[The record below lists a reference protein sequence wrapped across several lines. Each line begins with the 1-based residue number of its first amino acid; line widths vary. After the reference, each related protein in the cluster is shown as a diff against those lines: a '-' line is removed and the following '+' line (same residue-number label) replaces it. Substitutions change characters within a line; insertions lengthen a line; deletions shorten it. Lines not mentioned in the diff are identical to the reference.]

1 MLTSAETSTYR
12 VSVGNLRLP
21 LNISTV
27 TRKKKLITFHK
38 LPSFL
43 RFCSL
48 FYSFENT
55 EKSKCTKKKQK
66 PTNKVVTSI
75 PDYRRKIP
83 RSDRLCNFCFSL
95 WRAELK
101 TCRYHILYSSSCSF
115 SLVNVIL
122 NGGACEIPIREGG
135 KARGEAKEQEKRSG
149 SLEAALYSSSPTR
162 REGRNQEVCF

>member
-55 EKSKCTKKKQK
+55 EKSKCTKKNKTHKQ
-66 PTNKVVTSI
+66 
-75 PDYRRKIP
+75 
-83 RSDRLCNFCFSL
+83 
-95 WRAELK
+95 
-101 TCRYHILYSSSCSF
+101 
-115 SLVNVIL
+115 
-122 NGGACEIPIREGG
+122 GGDEHSGLSQENPEI
-135 KARGEAKEQEKRSG
+135 
-149 SLEAALYSSSPTR
+149 
-162 REGRNQEVCF
+162 